1 MRTAHRMWWVRTVA
15 LQDESTWELS
25 IPVRKMT
32 QEEWENL
39 EKWKVQFLEEWESFE
54 KDGMDVRS

>member
-1 MRTAHRMWWVRTVA
+1 MWCVRTVA